1 MTNMK
6 RFIPLFI
13 VLLTISCNK
22 DIDTS
27 PSYVSKGEYLGP
39 YFPTNGWQSCQPENV
54 GLNTEKLKLAYD
66 YVANESFT
74 TNGFLIIKD
83 GYIVLEAYFNGHS
96 ATSSHTSYSIAKS
109 FTSAAIGIA
118 MDKSVIS
125 SIDDKIADYFPQL
138 QGPEIQAEK
147 KEVTIKHL
155 LTMKAGF
162 EWNEDDY
169 YSGATNDIITMV
181 SNSANYVD
189 YVLSKPI
196 VRTPGLSAY
205 YSSGESMLLSGVIQ
219 QASGSTL
226 YNFANEHLFTPL
238 GIEDLRWDT
247 DPSGQTVGGWGI
259 NTSLRSY
266 AKFGFLYL
274 NKGKWDNQQIVPEG
288 WVDDSVNP
296 EVSELSNYGYQWWIG
311 SGISSFNE
319 NNIPNDC
326 FLGIGIYRQYLIVV
340 PSKNLVIVR
349 TGNDIPSETEDW
361 STAELISL
369 ILEAEI

>member
-1 MTNMK
+1 MK
-6 RFIPLFI
+6 RFISLII
-13 VLLTISCNK
+13 VLLSVSCNK

-27 PSYVSKGEYLGP
+27 PGFISKGEYLGS
-39 YFPTNGWQSCQPENV
+39 YFPTNGWRSCKPENV
-54 GLNTEKLKLAYD
+54 GLNTEKLKLAYN
-66 YVANESFT
+66 YVANEGFI
-74 TNGFLIIKD
+74 TNGFLVIKD

-96 ATSSHTSYSIAKS
+96 STSLHTSYSVAKS

-118 MDKSVIS
+118 IDKLVINSV
-125 SIDDKIADYFPQL
+125 DDKIANYFPQL

-147 KEVTIKHL
+147 KEVTIRHL

-162 EWNEDDY
+162 EWDEDDY
-169 YSGATNDIITMV
+169 YSGATNDLITMV
-181 SNSANYVD
+181 SNSTNYTD

-205 YSSGESMLLSGVIQ
+205 YSSGESMLLSGVLQ

-226 YNFANEHLFTPL
+226 YNFAHEHLFAPL

-247 DPSGQTVGGWGI
+247 DPSGQTIGGWGI

-274 NKGKWDNQQIVPEG
+274 NKGKWDNQQIVQES
-288 WVDDSVNP
+288 WVDDSVNSD
-296 EVSELSNYGYQWWIG
+296 VSELSNYGYQWWIG

-326 FLGIGIYRQYLIVV
+326 FLGIGIYRQYLIVI

-349 TGNDIPSETEDW
+349 TGNDIPSETEEW

-369 ILEAEI
+369 ILDAEI